1 MKSGD
6 TPRTGGARNVPE
18 DAMNSGSLADC
29 RTVRSALEAHREE
42 REAVCGQLK
51 TLLTTLDSE
60 LSAPLWVKA
69 LTAK

>member
-1 MKSGD
+1 
-6 TPRTGGARNVPE
+6 
-18 DAMNSGSLADC
+18 MNSGSLADC